1 MYIHNNMYVYTQC
14 IMIILPWHLNSTTTG
29 LDASASISHA
39 RRRSALAWG
48 MLYTVYPENIEELPM

>member
-14 IMIILPWHLNSTTTG
+14 IMIILPWHLTTG